1 MARKPNTDKDGKSFS
16 EQTIQGVWE
25 KGREIPAFSSKV
37 WRWDK
42 CGLIMK
48 RKEQGNRQSDY
59 GWEVD
64 HINPVANGGGDVLS
78 NLQPLNWKNN
88 LSKGDKLNW
97 TCP

>member
-1 MARKPNTDKDGKSFS
+1 MARTPNTNKNGNSFS
-16 EQTIQGVWE
+16 PQTIQSVWE
-25 KGREIPAFSSKV
+25 KGREIPDFSSRV

-42 CGLIMK
+42 CGAVMK
-48 RKEQGNRQSDY
+48 RDEHGNRQSEH

-64 HINPVANGGGDVLS
+64 HINPIANDGQDVLS

-88 LSKGDKLNW
+88 ASKGDKLNW

>member
-1 MARKPNTDKDGKSFS
+1 MVRKPNTDRNGNSFS
-16 EQTIQGVWE
+16 EQTIQSVWE
-25 KGREIPAFSSKV
+25 KGKEIPAFSSKV

-48 RKEQGNRQSDY
+48 RYEYGNRQSDY

-64 HINPVANGGGDVLS
+64 HINPVANGGHDVLS

-88 LSKGDKLNW
+88 ASKEDKLNW
-97 TCP
+97 ICP